1 MKYLIVAADDFG
13 LSKSINEGIIKAYKD
28 GIVTSL
34 NFMPASKAFDDAL
47 SLARAIKLEEAGAHL
62 VLTETAPIADLHSV
76 PTLVTK
82 DGSFYKSYFQ
92 FFLNLFSNRIKQEH
106 IYLELKTQLDR
117 VKDAGIKITNL
128 SGHEHIQMM
137 PQILGIFIKLAKE
150 YDIPSIRYPHGE
162 RLILPFGLKKIYRKL
177 VLSCLQ
183 KHAREILNRSG
194 LIYTDNFLGFLD
206 SGNLR
211 EEAII
216 DMLASLKEGVTEL
229 VCHPGY
235 LSPEV
240 VDRYIFY
247 LDCESELA
255 AFTSRNVRNLIE
267 EKQIKLITYGEFIS
281 KIK

>member
-13 LSKSINEGIIKAYKD
+13 LSKSINEGIVKAYKD